1 MKGNF
6 FSFNRSAKLQFQAK
20 GLCCLSAQSFFQ
32 WPWSR
37 HVLVVATTLLTV
49 AVFSLDMVLND
60 FSSSST
66 WHWLTGDGGLLFY
79 VLGFGSAYAY
89 LRGFGFGQRPPRNG
103 KTAPKR
109 ERTDRSPRAASAA
122 RKAPQNKL
130 SACTDGAFEFVPN
143 ANGSYHATVSIPSPV
158 EIERLP
164 SSSAAPSSRVNYAI
178 SQVAARGPDRMVEVL
193 ESHESSGSEPDVTS
207 YNLIIRA
214 YTKCGDLRNAERWL
228 KRMVERGVKP
238 TEYSF
243 NTLMNAYAK
252 SDDVASVERWMN
264 QMIESDVTASGV
276 SFAIVIHA
284 SARRGDVETARSWLL
299 KMISSG
305 LQPDCVNY
313 NSLIHACSV
322 RKDADGAEYWFQQ
335 LVSHGLEPT
344 VMTYTALVDACSKSL
359 EVKKAEKWMNQLLKL
374 GLEPNVV
381 SFSAMIDACARVGD
395 LEKAEHWHTKML
407 ELGVHPNAYI
417 YSALINACAQSTDV
431 AAASEWLRRAEKSGT
446 TLDAV
451 VYGCVINACGKAGDA
466 PSAMSAF
473 RQMRSQG
480 IATHVVV
487 YGALARPFAYQGDW
501 EEVERIHDEMVADG
515 IALNDYFLYT
525 MLLAYSRAKPRRG
538 DRAEAT
544 FRKALNS
551 GVQPNDRVV
560 KALSSAVGRARCA
573 SILQSCG
580 LEQLIPSPR
589 DAASAGHKSDLNNRR
604 TSRSS
609 HPSWE

>member
-1 MKGNF
+1 
-6 FSFNRSAKLQFQAK
+6 
-20 GLCCLSAQSFFQ
+20 
-32 WPWSR
+32 
-37 HVLVVATTLLTV
+37 LVVATTLLTV

-60 FSSSST
+60 FSASSA
-66 WHWLTGDGGLLFY
+66 WHWLTGDGGLFFY
-79 VLGFGSAYAY
+79 ILGFGSAYAY
-89 LRGFGFGQRPPRNG
+89 LRFFGVGQRSPPRSA
-103 KTAPKR
+103 KSASKR
-109 ERTDRSPRAASAA
+109 ERTERAPVASTRVPSAV
-122 RKAPQNKL
+122 RKAPQSKA
-130 SACTDGAFEFVPN
+130 SACTDAGFEFVASTASCYN
-143 ANGSYHATVSIPSPV
+143 ASPSISTPTESEKLASSLATS
-158 EIERLP
+158 
-164 SSSAAPSSRVNYAI
+164 SSRVNHAI
-178 SQVAARGPDRMVEVL
+178 SQAAARGDPDRMVEAL

-214 YTKCGDLRNAERWL
+214 YTKSGDLRSAERWL
-228 KRMVERGVKP
+228 KKMVERGVKP

-252 SDDVASVERWMN
+252 SDDVASVERWMS
-264 QMIESDVTASGV
+264 QMIDSDIGTSGV
-276 SFAIVIHA
+276 SYAIVIHA
-284 SARRGDVETARSWLL
+284 SARRGDVENAHYWLQ
-299 KMISSG
+299 KMAAAG

-322 RKDADGAEYWFQQ
+322 RKDADGAEHWFNQ

-359 EVKKAEKWMNQLLKL
+359 DVKKAEKWMEQLLKL

-395 LEKAEHWHTKML
+395 LEKAEHWHTRML
-407 ELGVHPNAYI
+407 ELGVQPNAYI
-417 YSALINACAQSTDV
+417 YSALINACAQSSDV

-466 PSAMSAF
+466 QSAMAAF

-501 EEVERIHDEMVADG
+501 EDVERIHDEMVADG
-515 IALNDYFLYT
+515 IPLNDYFLYT
-525 MLLAYSRAKPRRG
+525 MLLAYSRSKPRRG

-544 FRKALNS
+544 FRKALS
-551 GVQPNDRVV
+551 KGVRPNDRVV
-560 KALSSAVGRARCA
+560 KALSSAVGRTRCA
-573 SILQSCG
+573 NILHSCG

-589 DAASAGHKSDLNNRR
+589 EAAAGGHKSDPS
-604 TSRSS
+604 SRKGMRS
-609 HPSWE
+609 HASWE